1 MESALYPI
9 QNKYRFNTLMNG
21 TWQFETDPNSVG
33 LDERWNMGEFEKQDG
48 IAFLIL
54 YFSHRDEIYYMRY
67 EEMLKFWNRG
77 QNGGR
82 KHFKHEELN
91 PKWFLTRNGNYL
103 VPFLEG
109 IALDLKER

>member
-1 MESALYPI
+1 
-9 QNKYRFNTLMNG
+9 
-21 TWQFETDPNSVG
+21 
-33 LDERWNMGEFEKQDG
+33 MGDFEKQDG

-82 KHFKHEELN
+82 KHFKYEELN
-91 PKWFLTRNGNYL
+91 PKWF
-103 VPFLEG
+103 
-109 IALDLKER
+109 